1 MRLKTIA
8 FACAAML
15 SLLTAPALTAC
26 ASLPS
31 FETSPLE
38 STLVD
43 DKALYAAE
51 AAYFGAATAADVAVD
66 SGVLT
71 GERAGQ
77 VAALLER
84 GYTSLGVARSAYR
97 AGNARSAQTAAAEA
111 LAAIAGAQRIL
122 KPSPPG

>member
-8 FACAAML
+8 LACAAML

-51 AAYFGAATAADVAVD
+51 AAYFGAAPAVA
-66 SGVLT
+66 SSST
-71 GERAGQ
+71 RPSSQ
-77 VAALLER
+77 
-84 GYTSLGVARSAYR
+84 TTRSPRWAP
-97 AGNARSAQTAAAEA
+97 T
-111 LAAIAGAQRIL
+111 
-122 KPSPPG
+122 